1 MEASPLTESVN
12 HLHAWLA
19 LDDAEPALSESKR
32 ELRSRRRD
40 WLKDVLPDSR
50 QGLTI
55 RFPSSPMESHGG
67 RLGQCSCSGLVL
79 EGLSRRERS
88 TR

>member
-19 LDDAEPALSESKR
+19 LDDAEPALPESKR

-40 WLKDVLPDSR
+40 WLKDILPDESAGTHY
-50 QGLTI
+50 QVSI
-55 RFPSSPMESHGG
+55 RPDRE
-67 RLGQCSCSGLVL
+67 
-79 EGLSRRERS
+79 SRRPIRPVFVFG
-88 TR
+88 TGA